1 MKKEHKI
8 IALLLVVLFG
18 TVYFLIMSINKNEKL
33 EAIYRQNE
41 LARDSLMKKIQID
54 SSTYYHK
61 YASIQSNLI
70 EKEKTL
76 KQRDE
81 TILTLNTKEVLFRK
95 LVDSLTGRIVKMGR
109 DTSGIPYGSVLEFT
123 KDNEFYFSKDSVF
136 IERLPWIKKELQF
149 IKFRQ
154 KDFLTRNSEGK
165 WSGYSKFEP
174 EFVNKYIS
182 IENLEIIVDRDEF
195 VRVESDIDR
204 FRLKLIPGFGLLQKE
219 SSLLGGSLGAL
230 INNKHFAQ
238 FAKGIGNDWIWINYG
253 YAFDIV
259 K

>member
-18 TVYFLIMSINKNEKL
+18 TVYFLITSINKNEKL

-54 SSTYYHK
+54 SNTYYHK

-70 EKEKTL
+70 EKESAL
-76 KQRDE
+76 KQKDE

-95 LVDSLTGRIVKMGR
+95 LVDSLTGRIVKMGK
-109 DTSGIPYGSVLEFT
+109 DTAGIPFGSVLAFQDT
-123 KDNEFYFSKDSVF
+123 LDFYRYNDSVF
-136 IERLPWIKKELQF
+136 VERFPKIKKELEF
-149 IKFRQ
+149 IKFRE
-154 KDFLTRNSEGK
+154 KNFLTRDVNGR

-195 VRVESDIDR
+195 VRVESDIDK
-204 FRLKLIPGFGLLQKE
+204 FRLSLIPAFGILQKGNT
-219 SSLLGGSLGAL
+219 SLGGGLKAL
-230 INNKHFAQ
+230 INKKHLVEVT
-238 FAKGIGNDWIWINYG
+238 KGIGNDWLWVGYG
-253 YAFDIV
+253 YTFDLI